1 MSKENGLS
9 GLANLGNTCYM
20 NSILQILSHTKDLK
34 NGLQNIKLNKC
45 FDNVLLQEWLNL
57 EKLLWDKNC
66 IIKPNRF
73 LGSVHKIAN
82 HYNNDYF
89 NGYDQND
96 ASEFILFLFDSFH
109 KSCKTSVEMNIK
121 GNPTNDVDKLA
132 IECYK
137 SYIKQY
143 QNDYSLIIK
152 LFYSIQI
159 TYNIK
164 AVDNKTLSYSCQS
177 NFIINLPIDNTTD
190 DLYDCFNKYLKD
202 EKLNGENGIINEK
215 DNIKYDAIQKTKF
228 WNLPTIL
235 IISLKRFSF
244 DGKKKK
250 TNLLIFLLII

>member
-121 GNPTNDVDKLA
+121 GNPSNDVDKLA

-159 TYNIK
+159 
-164 AVDNKTLSYSCQS
+164 
-177 NFIINLPIDNTTD
+177 NL
-190 DLYDCFNKYLKD
+190 
-202 EKLNGENGIINEK
+202 
-215 DNIKYDAIQKTKF
+215 
-228 WNLPTIL
+228 
-235 IISLKRFSF
+235 
-244 DGKKKK
+244 
-250 TNLLIFLLII
+250 